1 MTTNRGGR
9 PATGWV
15 KWRKNAETK
24 RPHWHVRLTLVGG
37 ERRWAP
43 LDPAIAQDDE
53 AGARAAG
60 RLVSD
65 EARASGLVPDTVRE
79 TVSEYAKR
87 WLAAREGRLR
97 STRANKAHLETH
109 LLPLL
114 GAADMRSV
122 ERTAIERVVA
132 NLDTKVRKAE
142 LTAKSARNIWG
153 TIGKMFDD
161 ATNAKPATGLRCLD
175 VDPTD
180 KVRGPDDDGVTKRL
194 QFLYPSEFLRFAACE
209 DVPRRWR
216 QNAAIAIYLCL
227 RDGEQRALRWAN
239 VDMEHGVVTVAET
252 FDRETGED
260 REGTKTN
267 AARMIHI
274 PPTLMPLLALMRKR
288 AGGKG
293 HVCPL
298 GSLRD
303 MARGLRSRLLRAG
316 VDRAELHR
324 DTSVSKQIR
333 WHDLRG
339 TGATWL
345 AVQGRPATEIRDV
358 LGHTHTNMTD
368 RYMRNAAMLRGGRFG
383 EPFPPLPADLLMGE
397 DGLGQVSDS
406 ASIGSAGALN
416 LAGTERCGWDLNPRV
431 PVLQTG
437 A

>member
-1 MTTNRGGR
+1 MTTSKGGR

-15 KWRKNAETK
+15 KWRKSATTG
-24 RPHWHVRLTLVGG
+24 RRHWHVRLTLTNGARPWV
-37 ERRWAP
+37 P
-43 LDPAIAQDDE
+43 LDPGIAHEDE
-53 AGARAAG
+53 AGARASA

-79 TVSEYAKR
+79 TVSEYAMR

-97 STRANKAHLETH
+97 SVRANKAHLETH
-109 LLPLL
+109 LLPLM
-114 GAADMRSV
+114 GATDIRVV

-132 NLDTKVRKAE
+132 DLDTKVRKGE

-209 DVPRRWR
+209 DVARRWR
-216 QNAAIAIYLCL
+216 QNVAIAIYLCL

-239 VDMEHGVVTVAET
+239 VDMEHGVATIAET
-252 FDRETGED
+252 FDRETLED

-316 VDRAELHR
+316 IDRAELHS

-345 AVQGRPATEIRDV
+345 AVQGRPATEIRDT

-368 RYMRNAAMLRGGRFG
+368 RYMRNASMLRGGRFG

-397 DGLGQVSDS
+397 DGLGPVSDS
-406 ASIGSAGALN
+406 ASIQEEDALVFPSD
-416 LAGTERCGWDLNPRV
+416 LRCGWDLNPRV